1 MINAAAAAEAR
12 GWKLCEEKTKW
23 YNEQLVKNG
32 MNVADPSPRLRA
44 DFEKIGQ
51 TMVDEW
57 IKQTGADGQAV
68 IDAFKK

>member
-1 MINAAAAAEAR
+1 
-12 GWKLCEEKTKW
+12 
-23 YNEQLVKNG
+23 

-57 IKQTGADGQAV
+57 VKQTGADGQAV